1 MVFWWFFLDPKIDLD
16 FKFRHVAC
24 LFFLSSKKPCY
35 RKTIKHAKL
44 IFLEFASTIY
54 FMQTIKIKRC
64 AHRKVFEMSNVYN
77 ASAILITEIHVLL
90 TSVFLHLQQN
100 DHPFC
105 CNRSASKTS
114 AMGAESKSKQ
124 KKEFNFIRPKRLS
137 IFEVAGQSHLI
148 MAKDWIISENHL
160 SYLWS
165 VYQRPRKLQL
175 TRCN

>member
-1 MVFWWFFLDPKIDLD
+1 
-16 FKFRHVAC
+16 
-24 LFFLSSKKPCY
+24 
-35 RKTIKHAKL
+35 
-44 IFLEFASTIY
+44 
-54 FMQTIKIKRC
+54 MQTIKNKRCEKC

-114 AMGAESKSKQ
+114 AMGTESKSKQ

-137 IFEVAGQSHLI
+137 IFEVAGQSP
-148 MAKDWIISENHL
+148 MAKDWIISVNHL

-175 TRCN
+175 SRPMQLNWQNFNVIKTGKFF